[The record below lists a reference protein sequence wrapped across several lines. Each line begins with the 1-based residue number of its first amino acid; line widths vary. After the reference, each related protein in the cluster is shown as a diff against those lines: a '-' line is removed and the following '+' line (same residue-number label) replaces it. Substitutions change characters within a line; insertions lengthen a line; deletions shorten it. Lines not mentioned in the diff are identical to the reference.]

1 METKR
6 DFLKKLSLLTAGGL
20 MAGSVAPAC
29 TSTNTSDDSASVGNT
44 ADKKVGLQIYSL
56 GQELTSDVPAGMKK
70 IKDIGYSYIEL
81 AGYRDRKMGD
91 YELSEYRKIVEDA
104 GLKITSS
111 HVSYRA
117 PEPYNES
124 MLTDIEDFWKQTV
137 EDHVTLGCE
146 TLVQPSMPVFESPDD
161 VKFAADIF
169 NKAGQIA
176 KDAGI
181 RWGYHNHNQE
191 FGRVLTEEEKKAAET
206 ASRWNQPGT
215 VIYDL
220 LLENTDPELVLFEM
234 DVYWCVQGQND
245 PLDYFEKYAG
255 RFPILHIKDRFV
267 LGASGLMNFE
277 NIFNKA
283 QENGLERFYVE
294 LESRYSGGKP
304 QFEGV
309 EASYNFLNNSSFVK

>member
-20 MAGSVAPAC
+20 MVGSIAPAC
-29 TSTNTSDDSASVGNT
+29 TSENNGAVATGNATN
-44 ADKKVGLQIYSL
+44 KKVGLQIYSL
-56 GQELTSDVPAGMKK
+56 GQELTADVPAGMKK

-91 YELSEYRKIVEDA
+91 YDLAEYRQVVEDA
-104 GLKITSS
+104 GLSITSS
-111 HVSYRA
+111 HVSYRS
-117 PEPYNES
+117 PEPYKTS
-124 MLTDIEDFWKQTV
+124 MLTEIADFWKQTV

-146 TLVQPSMPVFESPDD
+146 TLVQPSMPVFETPDD
-161 VKFAADIF
+161 VKLACEVF
-169 NKAGQIA
+169 NQAGQIA

-191 FGRVLTEEEKKAAET
+191 FGRVLTEEEKMNAEP
-206 ASRWNQPGT
+206 ASRWDQPGT

-220 LLENTDPELVLFEM
+220 LLENTDPELVFFEM

-255 RFPILHIKDRFV
+255 RFPILHIKDRFI
-267 LGASGLMNFE
+267 LGDSGLMNFE

-283 QENGLERFYVE
+283 QGNGLEKFYVE
-294 LESRYSGGKP
+294 LESRYSKGRT

-309 EASYNFLNNSSFVK
+309 EASFNFLNNSSFVK